1 MAKHLAVFDSDS
13 AKLIFT
19 GKKTVEGRFSK
30 IKIAPFLSVSSGD
43 AVYVKVSGEA
53 IVGQFIV
60 DRVIYFDHPTPD
72 EIVEIKRKY
81 AKQMAMR
88 EDFWLSHEKISYITL
103 MFVRSVNRFLI
114 APEVAKKDLRGW
126 VVLEEVISE
135 KG

>member
-1 MAKHLAVFDSDS
+1 MTKHLAVFDTDS
-13 AKLIFT
+13 AKLIFS

-81 AKQMAMR
+81 VVQMAMR

-135 KG
+135 K